1 MQQSNRREKESK
13 NRLNAKNMKKTTI
26 AVTQAQTKYIES
38 LLKRIKRAGGTSYDK
53 LAWLRENYKTLSV
66 TDASGWIDTL
76 REIIRAHNE
85 ISARYAINGRG
96 KQI

>member
-1 MQQSNRREKESK
+1 ME
-13 NRLNAKNMKKTTI
+13 KTTR

-66 TDASGWIDTL
+66 SDASSWIDTL
-76 REIIRAHNE
+76 REIVRAHNE

>member
-1 MQQSNRREKESK
+1 MK
-13 NRLNAKNMKKTTI
+13 NTTTT
-26 AVTQAQTKYIES
+26 ATQAQIKYIES

-53 LAWLRENYKTLSV
+53 LVWLRENYKTLSV
-66 TDASGWIDTL
+66 SDASDWINTL

-85 ISARYAINGRG
+85 ISARYAVNGRG

>member
-1 MQQSNRREKESK
+1 MEKI
-13 NRLNAKNMKKTTI
+13 TTTT
-26 AVTQAQTKYIES
+26 TQAQAKYIES
-38 LLKRIKRAGGTSYDK
+38 LLKRIKKAGGTSYDK

-66 TDASGWIDTL
+66 SDASGWIDTL

-85 ISARYAINGRG
+85 ISARYAVNGIG

>member
-1 MQQSNRREKESK
+1 
-13 NRLNAKNMKKTTI
+13 MKKTTI
-26 AVTQAQTKYIES
+26 DAATQSQIKYIES

-53 LAWLRENYKTLSV
+53 LAWLRENYKTLTVS
-66 TDASGWIDTL
+66 DASSWIDTL
-76 REIIRAHNE
+76 REIVRAHNE

>member
-1 MQQSNRREKESK
+1 ME
-13 NRLNAKNMKKTTI
+13 KTTTT
-26 AVTQAQTKYIES
+26 ATQAQTKYIES

-66 TDASGWIDTL
+66 TDASSWIDTL